1 MSMSPIETAYQAAMD
16 GMIPSQK
23 IARMVE
29 LNAWARWN
37 IARRIIEQRGPL
49 PATELK
55 WRVALWLYG
64 DEPVC
69 RQLIEEQLARVS
81 AE

>member
-1 MSMSPIETAYQAAMD
+1 MSQIETAYWTALD
-16 GMIPSQK
+16 GMSPSQK
-23 IARMVE
+23 ITRMVE

-37 IARRIIEQRGPL
+37 IARRIIAQRGPL
-49 PATELK
+49 SAAELK

-81 AE
+81 AS

>member
-1 MSMSPIETAYQAAMD
+1 MSLIEAAYQAAVD
-16 GMIPSQK
+16 GMSPSQK

-29 LNAWARWN
+29 MNAWARWN
-37 IARRIIEQRGPL
+37 IARRIIQQQGPL
-49 PATELK
+49 SPTELK

-64 DEPVC
+64 DEPV
-69 RQLIEEQLARVS
+69 RRRLIEEQLARVP